1 MEKLESVHFPK
12 VLRMRLACALLK
24 LNQFR
29 VSPAVKFL
37 FLGSCFC
44 FSLSL
49 SLSLYFFAFVFSFCA
64 VWGKT
69 SGNHRESTEAKRIE
83 RKKERDV
90 RSSSV
95 VFSILTKINK
105 Y

>member
-37 FLGSCFC
+37 FRGSCFC

-49 SLSLYFFAFVFSFCA
+49 SLSHSTFSLLFSLFVLFG
-64 VWGKT
+64 GKRVGIT
-69 SGNHRESTEAKRIE
+69 ERAQKRSG
-83 RKKERDV
+83 
-90 RSSSV
+90 
-95 VFSILTKINK
+95 
-105 Y
+105 

>member
-49 SLSLYFFAFVFSFCA
+49 SLSHSTFSLLF
-64 VWGKT
+64 
-69 SGNHRESTEAKRIE
+69 SEAMGHPTLPL
-83 RKKERDV
+83 
-90 RSSSV
+90 
-95 VFSILTKINK
+95 FSCNLCPNMRPPSAR
-105 Y
+105 